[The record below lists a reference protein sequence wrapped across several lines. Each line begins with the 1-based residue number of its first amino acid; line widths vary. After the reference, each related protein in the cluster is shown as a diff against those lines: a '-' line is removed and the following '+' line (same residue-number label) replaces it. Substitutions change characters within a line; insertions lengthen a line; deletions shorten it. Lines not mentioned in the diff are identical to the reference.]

1 MVWSASSGT
10 AARSH
15 AKVRQRGALR
25 VDERRTRVQAGTRHP
40 PSPEDGT
47 ERESRSRPGHRRTKP
62 YCLSKTSVSSYAL
75 PSVCVPLL
83 LTVSV
88 LPSADTTRCTL
99 PTTLPPLL
107 SVKSLVWA
115 STALPLPLSASGLP
129 VIGWSLP
136 SNARVTCIDVS
147 LPSAPTIF

>member
-25 VDERRTRVQAGTRHP
+25 VDERPNRVPAGTRHP

-47 ERESRSRPGHRRTKP
+47 ERESRSRPVHRRTRP

-75 PSVCVPLL
+75 PSECVPLL

-99 PTTLPPLL
+99 PTTLPPFV
-107 SVKSLVWA
+107 SVKSLVRA
-115 STALPLPLSASGLP
+115 SIALPVPLSASGLP
-129 VIGWSLP
+129 VIGPSLP
-136 SNARVTCIDVS
+136 SYVRVTCMDIS
-147 LPSAPTIF
+147 LPSAPTN